1 MKSISIVIGLLCGVL
16 VSLSAQPRQQAQ
28 QRVRAMKIAYLT
40 DRMGLTPDEAQKFW
54 PVYNE
59 YEQEQRKIRDKYRP
73 ATADISTMPD
83 AELERFV
90 SQHLDMQEE
99 ELRLK
104 REYFARLK
112 RVLPIRKMAIFLQAE
127 TEFNRKLLQALQQPQ
142 GGPSPRR

>member
-1 MKSISIVIGLLCGVL
+1 MKSIGIVIGLLCGIL
-16 VSLSAQPRQQAQ
+16 VSLSAQPRQPLQ
-28 QRVRAMKIAYLT
+28 QRVRAMKIAYMT

-54 PVYNE
+54 PIYNE

-73 ATADISTMPD
+73 AADLSAMPD

-90 SQHLDMQEE
+90 GQHLDMQEE

-104 REYFARLK
+104 REYFTRMK
-112 RVLPIRKMAIFLQAE
+112 RVLPIRKMAIFLQTE

>member
-1 MKSISIVIGLLCGVL
+1 MKPIGLIICLLCGIL
-16 VSLSAQPRQQAQ
+16 ASLSGQPRQAPQ
-28 QRVRAMKIAYLT
+28 QRVRAMKIAYMT

-54 PVYNE
+54 PIYNE
-59 YEQEQRKIRDKYRP
+59 YEQEQRKVREKYRP
-73 ATADISTMPD
+73 AADISAMPD
-83 AELERFV
+83 TELERFV
-90 SQHLDMQEE
+90 AQHLDMQEE

-142 GGPSPRR
+142 SGPPSRR

>member
-1 MKSISIVIGLLCGVL
+1 
-16 VSLSAQPRQQAQ
+16 
-28 QRVRAMKIAYLT
+28 MKIAYLT

-73 ATADISTMPD
+73 ATADISAMPD

-104 REYFARLK
+104 REYFTRMK
-112 RVLPIRKMAIFLQAE
+112 RVLPIRKMAFFLQAE
-127 TEFNRKLLQALQQPQ
+127 AEFNRKLLQALQQPQ
-142 GGPSPRR
+142 GSPSPRR